1 MFTPNYPPGD
11 IGIIEQQI
19 EKHYGEHDDDD
30 EEEIEEEDLLNNSN
44 NAEFICD
51 S

>member
-19 EKHYGEHDDDD
+19 EKHYGEKEDIEDPD
-30 EEEIEEEDLLNNSN
+30 EDEGIYFNYHYD
-44 NAEFICD
+44 
-51 S
+51 